1 MKTNAYIPFLK
12 GINLASIAL
21 CLYILY
27 FRRHH
32 NQPPPMC
39 QLRYPPAVAQL
50 PPTTSA
56 KLDALPGGVPAV
68 DPEVGAGHEAAGVG
82 EQEDGGAAVVLGPA
96 ELAQHV
102 LAGPLRLAL
111 GELVE

>member
-21 CLYILY
+21 CLYTPC

-39 QLRYPPAVAQL
+39 QLCQLRHPPAVAQL
-50 PPTTSA
+50 PPTSSA
-56 KLDALPGGVPAV
+56 KLDTLPGGVPAV
-68 DPEVGAGHEAAGVG
+68 DPEVGTGHEAAGVG

-96 ELAQHV
+96 ELA
-102 LAGPLRLAL
+102 
-111 GELVE
+111 